1 MKNILCI
8 GLIVFQMTVFA
19 QNYPADFPQ
28 TDTIIKED
36 SMNFAVLV
44 VDFATY
50 YFHKANIS
58 YYTKCDNSC
67 SIDSLP
73 VKMYFDGWYD
83 LARVYFYY
91 KYDSSLLFG
100 AWVYWMGYGNIF
112 YPTSFIV
119 GSNFPYTSN
128 AVPLPADAEYY
139 DIDLVVNY
147 YTWDEYIARGQM
159 AWKAIDSLEIVNQFA
174 AKPFRVGLF
183 AYSRGALF
191 DPYKTDW
198 IIFLYRGNEWP
209 VQVQRLP
216 EEQPFM
222 ICPNPAEGQA
232 VFKLQSEKK
241 EAGMRI
247 KLYDIFGR
255 EVRVIDLPMGQKEY
269 PIDVSGLPEG
279 IYVAELLSENA
290 IIGRQKM
297 VVK

>member
-1 MKNILCI
+1 MKTILSI
-8 GLIVFQMTVFA
+8 GLLVCQMTVFT
-19 QNYPADFPQ
+19 QNYQTDFPQ

-50 YFHKANIS
+50 YFHKASIS
-58 YYTKCDNSC
+58 YYTKCDNYC

-73 VKMYFDGWYD
+73 VLMYFDNEWD
-83 LARVYFYY
+83 NARVYFYY
-91 KYDSSLLFG
+91 TFDNSLLFG

-112 YPTSFIV
+112 YPTTFIP

-139 DIDLVVNY
+139 DIFLAGNL
-147 YTWDEYIARGQM
+147 YTWDELIARGQT

-191 DPYKTDW
+191 DPYQTDW

-209 VQVQRLP
+209 AKVQRPP
-216 EEQPFM
+216 EEKPFM
-222 ICPNPAEGQA
+222 ICPNPADEQI
-232 VFKLQSEKK
+232 VLKVQSIRDER
-241 EAGMRI
+241 RI
-247 KLYDIFGR
+247 TIFLYDIFGR
-255 EVRVIDLPMGQKEY
+255 EVKKIDLPSGQKEY
-269 PIDVSGLPEG
+269 QIDVSDLQEG
-279 IYVAELLSENA
+279 IYMAEVISEDGT
-290 IIGRQKM
+290 IGRQKM